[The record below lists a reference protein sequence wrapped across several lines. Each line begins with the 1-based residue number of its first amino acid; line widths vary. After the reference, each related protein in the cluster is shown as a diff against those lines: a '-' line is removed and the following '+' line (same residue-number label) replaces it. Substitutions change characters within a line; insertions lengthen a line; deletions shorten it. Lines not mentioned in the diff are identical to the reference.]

1 MYIVVRKKRNYP
13 IFSTSENHLICIFS
27 LSIFL
32 HSPKSAVSQADF
44 RVKMSVTGAQIEP
57 IADLA
62 ERVRTARSTLR
73 NLVGAAV
80 DHRCG
85 ICGRLDTDH
94 VGNSSVGCTD
104 ANEIGDDALRHSLN
118 LELES
123 VDALIT
129 KVRNYDGLQLDLSEV
144 RQRLAKSEMDFVTIS
159 AEYKETKSNLEKHIA
174 LLQVNQKEQI
184 MKLQSDHQAF
194 KVRSEAVCER
204 LRKAEAKVDELEVEN
219 SETAGEVSQ
228 LWEEMIKG
236 ETSEAVLKRLL
247 KDKHDVDVS
256 DDVFAFL
263 SAPRAPNIDTPT
275 KPSTPGAGAS
285 TAGATAGATF
295 AGTTSPAGR
304 GGIDPTA
311 HLAPPT
317 APLGDPGAGATG
329 DTGTSPATGQVY
341 AAGGAPNGD
350 FIGKSVK
357 TIKVTFNKN
366 DVAHHH
372 VQKESSLLNEVGLI
386 YPSSN
391 LATLISIFIAHCDPA
406 TKGIAISVRDTV
418 TQPFAD
424 MNEFLAA
431 FREARY
437 PTFHDD
443 CKLAYNELKQSPK
456 ESAVQFYYRFE
467 YLLKAM
473 SRNVE
478 DYWDDFL
485 KKLAYSKVREA
496 VRVFP
501 KTGKSVRDMASHCCL
516 LENELGL
523 RKLSYQRD
531 AKYGVSA
538 VNSGDDSNDDNNRGR
553 SKGKGNGGKGKG
565 RSKSRGKG
573 AKTGVFDL
581 LGIYGID
588 KKSCFH
594 CFDSHNAKDGP
605 CSKNPCLFCGQTGHQ
620 PIRCEKAPKT
630 QAEFK
635 KFLKKDD

>member
-1 MYIVVRKKRNYP
+1 MYFVVRKKRNYP
-13 IFSTSENHLICIFS
+13 IFSTSESHLICIFS
-27 LSIFL
+27 LSIF
-32 HSPKSAVSQADF
+32 HSPKSAVSQTSY

-57 IADLA
+57 LDDLA

-73 NLVGAAV
+73 NLVGAAI

-104 ANEIGDDALRHSLN
+104 TNEIGDDALRHSLH

-129 KVRNYDGLQLDLSEV
+129 KVRNYDGLQLDLSDV

-174 LLQVNQKEQI
+174 LLQVNQKEQLI
-184 MKLQSDHQAF
+184 KLQSDHQAF
-194 KVRSEAVCER
+194 KVRSEAVGER
-204 LRKAEAKVDELEVEN
+204 LTKSEARVVELEEEN
-219 SETAGEVSQ
+219 IEIANEVSQ
-228 LWEEMIKG
+228 LWAELITG

-247 KDKHDVDVS
+247 KDKHDVDVK
-256 DDVFAFL
+256 DDVFVFL
-263 SAPRAPNIDTPT
+263 SQPRAPNIDTPT

-285 TAGATAGATF
+285 AAGAAAGATF
-295 AGTTSPAGR
+295 AGTTFPAGG
-304 GGIDPTA
+304 GGIGPTA
-311 HLAPPT
+311 HLAPAT
-317 APLGDPGAGATG
+317 APLGDPGAGSTG
-329 DTGTSPATGQVY
+329 DSGTSPATGQVY

-357 TIKVTFNKN
+357 TIKVVFNKN

-391 LATLISIFIAHCDPA
+391 LATLISIFIAHCDPQ

-443 CKLAYNELKQSPK
+443 CKLAYNELKQSTK

-485 KKLAYSKVREA
+485 KKLAYPKVREA

-605 CSKNPCLFCGQTGHQ
+605 CSKNPCLFCGQMGHQ
-620 PIRCEKAPKT
+620 SIRCDKAPKT

-635 KFLKKDD
+635 KALKKDD